1 MIFTFKKKQTK
12 FQSEFETKTEKQTE
26 EYKLQRSDLHNKT
39 INFVQNWINV
49 FFIWDFLMAGEYDV
63 AAS

>member
-1 MIFTFKKKQTK
+1 MNDIYVEKKKKKQTK

-39 INFVQNWINV
+39 INFVQN
-49 FFIWDFLMAGEYDV
+49 
-63 AAS
+63 